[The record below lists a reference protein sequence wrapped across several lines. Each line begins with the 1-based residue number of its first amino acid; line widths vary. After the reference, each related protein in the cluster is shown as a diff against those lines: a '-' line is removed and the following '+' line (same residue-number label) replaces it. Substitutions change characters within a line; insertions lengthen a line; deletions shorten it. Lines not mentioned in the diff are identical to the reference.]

1 MDIYFSGSIRSG
13 RQDQPIYAALIRH
26 LQKFGTVLTSHIGD
40 PALTDEGDFHL
51 SDGEIYRRD
60 MNWLRQADVV
70 VAEVSNP
77 SLGVGYEVA
86 QAELLDKPLQCLY
99 QAKFVGRVSPMI
111 IGNPNLRVNSYLSI
125 DDAYIKVD
133 DFFKSLRKG

>member
-1 MDIYFSGSIRSG
+1 
-13 RQDQPIYAALIRH
+13 
-26 LQKFGTVLTSHIGD
+26 VLTAHIGN

-51 SDGEIYRRD
+51 SDGVIYQRD

-86 QAELLDKPLQCLY
+86 QAELMGRPLQCLY
-99 QAKFVGRVSPMI
+99 QAGLAGRVSPMI
-111 IGNPNLRVNSYLSI
+111 TGNSNVRVCSYLSI
-125 DDAYIKVD
+125 YDAYLKLD
-133 DFFKSLRKG
+133 DFFRSLE